1 MMRWKSFVFLAM
13 VGLLASGC
21 SSDGGSLLDVF
32 GKGAL
37 NTETIVAGLKQALEV
52 GTNNAVKATS
62 RTGGYWDNLA
72 IRILMP
78 EKLKSVASTLRKV
91 GLGAQVDA
99 FERKMNEAAESAA
112 AHAAPI
118 FVNAIKDMTF
128 ADAKGILS
136 GGNTAATDYFR
147 AKTSEGL
154 TSLYLPIVKSKM
166 RELGVMKAYDDLLAR
181 YLRLPLAPKPT
192 VSIEQYV
199 TDKGLAG
206 LFNVLG
212 KEERL
217 IRENPAART
226 TELLRRVFGD

>member
-1 MMRWKSFVFLAM
+1 MTRWKPFFFVALA
-13 VGLLASGC
+13 GLLASGC
-21 SSDGGSLLDVF
+21 ASGDGSLLDVF
-32 GKGAL
+32 GKGPL
-37 NTETIVAGLKQALEV
+37 DTETIVAGLKQALEV
-52 GTNNAVKATS
+52 GTNNAVKTTS

-72 IRILMP
+72 LRILMP

-91 GLGAQVDA
+91 GLGGQVDA

-112 AHAAPI
+112 SQAAPI
-118 FVNAIKDMTF
+118 FINAIKNMTF

-136 GGNTAATDYFR
+136 GPDTAATDYFR
-147 AKTSEGL
+147 AKTSQAL
-154 TSLYLPIVKSKM
+154 TALYLPVVKTKM
-166 RELGVMKAYDDLLAR
+166 RELGVMKAYDDLLAE
-181 YLRLPLAPKPT
+181 YLRLPLVPKPT

-212 KEERL
+212 EEERQ

-226 TELLRRVFGD
+226 TALLRRVFGD

>member
-1 MMRWKSFVFLAM
+1 M
-13 VGLLASGC
+13 VGLLAGGC

-37 NTETIVAGLKQALEV
+37 DTETIVAGLKQALEV
-52 GTNNAVKATS
+52 GTNNAVKTTS
-62 RTGGYWDNLA
+62 RTGGYWDNVA
-72 IRILMP
+72 IRIPMP

-91 GLGAQVDA
+91 GLGGQVDA
-99 FERKMNEAAESAA
+99 FERKMNDAAESAA
-112 AHAAPI
+112 AHATPI

-147 AKTSEGL
+147 DKTSEGL
-154 TSLYLPIVKSKM
+154 TSLYLPIVKSRM

-181 YLRLPLAPKPT
+181 YLRVPFAPKPT

-217 IRENPAART
+217 IRESPAART
-226 TELLRRVFGD
+226 TELLKRVFGS

>member
-1 MMRWKSFVFLAM
+1 MGRWKSLFLLAM
-13 VGLLASGC
+13 AGPLVGGC
-21 SSDGGSLLDVF
+21 SSGDGSLLDVF
-32 GKGAL
+32 GKKPL
-37 NTETIVAGLKQALEV
+37 DTETIVAGLKQALEV
-52 GTNNAVKATS
+52 GTNNAVKTTS

-91 GLGAQVDA
+91 GLGGQVNA

-118 FVNAIKDMTF
+118 FIDAIEDMTF

-136 GGNTAATDYFR
+136 GGDTAATDYFR
-147 AKTSEGL
+147 GKTSAAL
-154 TSLYLPIVKSKM
+154 TSLYLPIVKGKM
-166 RELGVMKAYDDLLAR
+166 GELGVMKAYDDLLAQ

-226 TELLRRVFGD
+226 TELLRRVFGK

>member
-1 MMRWKSFVFLAM
+1 MKRWIPFLALALVALP
-13 VGLLASGC
+13 VGGC
-21 SSDGGSLLDVF
+21 ASDGGPLLDVF

-37 NTETIVAGLKQALEV
+37 DTETIVAGLKQALEV
-52 GTNNAVKATS
+52 GTGNAVKATS
-62 RTGGYWDNLA
+62 QKGGYWDNLA

-78 EKLKSVASTLRKV
+78 EKLQSFASTLRKV
-91 GLGAQVDA
+91 GMGGQVDA

-112 AHAAPI
+112 AQATPI

-128 ADAKGILS
+128 SDAKGILS

-147 AKTSEGL
+147 GKTSEGL
-154 TSLYLPIVKSKM
+154 TSLYLPIVKTKM
-166 RELGVMKAYDDLLAR
+166 RELGVMKSYDDLLAQ

-226 TELLRRVFGD
+226 TELLRRVFAK